1 MTITYAQ
8 EQDLKV
14 EDYVA
19 VISET
24 TMRTNRPLG
33 NAARVAQILAGSNL
47 IVTARDDNGTVLGL
61 ARCMSDG
68 AWICYC
74 SDLAVRESAQG
85 RGVGRALLDKCTEL
99 LGPRIGLV
107 LVSYPESASFYDGI
121 GMERAQAHYWP
132 RTDDK

>member
-1 MTITYAQ
+1 MTIIYAR
-8 EQDLKV
+8 EQGLKV

-24 TMRTNRPLG
+24 TMRTNRPIG
-33 NAARVAQILAGSNL
+33 NPARVAQMLAGSNL
-47 IVTARDDNGTVLGL
+47 IVTARDADGTILGL
-61 ARCMSDG
+61 ARCMSDT

-74 SDLAVRESAQG
+74 SDLAVKESAQG
-85 RGVGRALLDKCTEL
+85 RGVGRGLLDKCAEV

-107 LVSYPESASFYDGI
+107 LVSYPDAASFYDRI
-121 GMERAQAHYWP
+121 GMERAQAHYRP

>member
-1 MTITYAQ
+1 MTVICAQ
-8 EQDLKV
+8 EQDLSV
-14 EDYVA
+14 EDYAA

-33 NAARVAQILAGSNL
+33 NPARIAQMLDGSNL
-47 IVTARDDNGTVLGL
+47 IVTARDADGTILGL

-74 SDLAVRESAQG
+74 SDLAVKETAQG
-85 RGVGRALLDKCTEL
+85 RGVGRALLDKCAEV

-107 LVSYPESASFYDGI
+107 LVSYPESASFYDGV
-121 GMERAQAHYWP
+121 GMERAQAHYRP

>member
-1 MTITYAQ
+1 MTVVCAQ
-8 EQDLKV
+8 EQGLAV

-19 VISET
+19 VMSET
-24 TMRTNRPLG
+24 TMRTNRPL
-33 NAARVAQILAGSNL
+33 AHPARIAQMLAGSNL
-47 IVTARDDNGTVLGL
+47 IITARGTDGAILGL
-61 ARCMSDG
+61 ARCLSDN

-85 RGVGRALLDKCTEL
+85 RGIGQALLDKCAEV

-107 LVSYPESASFYDGI
+107 LVSYPESASFYDRI
-121 GMERAQAHYWP
+121 GMERAQAHYRP